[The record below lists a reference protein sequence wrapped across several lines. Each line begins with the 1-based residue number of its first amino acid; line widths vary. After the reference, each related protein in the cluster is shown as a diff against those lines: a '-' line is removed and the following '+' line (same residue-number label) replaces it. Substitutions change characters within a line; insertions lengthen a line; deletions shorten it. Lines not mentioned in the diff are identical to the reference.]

1 MALVIAS
8 SISLALFRTIDKIK
22 IYAVFTS
29 EIVIEKLLHTWLT
42 VDCLILAGTPIVA
55 VNMTGTLKS
64 L

>member
-22 IYAVFTS
+22 IYFVFTS
-29 EIVIEKLLHTWLT
+29 QILEEKFLHTWLT

-55 VNMTGTLKS
+55 VIMTGTLKS